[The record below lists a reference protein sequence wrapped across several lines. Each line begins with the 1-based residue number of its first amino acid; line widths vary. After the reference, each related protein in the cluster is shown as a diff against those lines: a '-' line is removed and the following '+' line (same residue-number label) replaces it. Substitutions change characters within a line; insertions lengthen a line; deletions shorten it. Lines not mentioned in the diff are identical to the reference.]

1 MVRLRA
7 SMLLCLALAVPARAF
22 GQQPG
27 DTKPPD
33 PQPAKQKP
41 ADQPPPP
48 DQPTPPDQ
56 PPAAPK
62 YEDQVVVTA
71 SRVEQKLVNAP
82 ATVSLISAQTIA
94 SAPSASYAE
103 LLRGVP
109 GMNVTQTSARDI
121 NLVSRSASG
130 TLSTS
135 QLALIDGRS
144 IYQDFF

>member
-1 MVRLRA
+1 
-7 SMLLCLALAVPARAF
+7 MLLCLALAVPARAVA
-22 GQQPG
+22 QQPA
-27 DTKPPD
+27 DKKPPD
-33 PQPAKQKP
+33 QKPAEQKP
-41 ADQPPPP
+41 ADQKPA

-56 PPAAPK
+56 PTEAPK
-62 YEDQVVVTA
+62 YEDQVIVTA

-82 ATVSLISAQTIA
+82 ATVTLISAQTIA

-144 IYQDFF
+144 I